1 MNTKLCI
8 VLLAIGLTQAIAVPA
23 PALQFAYPETNFI
36 QYLQAR
42 DLTSDPSHSVAC
54 MNYYI
59 PQLNDVANQFKANF
73 QACLDEANLE
83 LEAIDDKTS
92 ANRTQINESATDSCQ
107 LLQSCSTIETSI
119 DFFSCYS
126 SAGSESARNMYT
138 ISADASELEAYVV
151 EQIRLIDVN
160 KYVCTNNSERAYVQD
175 TAAVYDKLNLCIEG
189 GPLPSETTASPEP
202 TVPTESTTAPP
213 ESTAAPAESTAAPA
227 ESTAAPAE
235 STAAP
240 AESTAAPAES
250 TAAPAE
256 STAAPAE
263 STAAPAESTAAP
275 AESTAAPAES
285 TAAPA
290 ESTAAPAES
299 TAAPA
304 ESTAAPAESTA
315 APAESTAAPGDQEK
329 APEED
334 LSEFSGVQLG
344 ESQNL
349 QKIIQNLQ
357 NWLKNRV

>member
-8 VLLAIGLTQAIAVPA
+8 VLLAIGLTQAIAVPT
-23 PALQFAYPETNFI
+23 PTLLYPQTNFI

-42 DLTSDPSHSVAC
+42 DLTSNPSHSIEC

-59 PQLNDVANQFKANF
+59 PKINDVANQFNENF
-73 QACLDEANLE
+73 NACYDEANLE
-83 LEAIDDKTS
+83 IASIDDKTS
-92 ANRTQINESATDSCQ
+92 ENRTQINTSATDSCK
-107 LLQSCSTIETSI
+107 LLESCSTIETSV
-119 DFFSCYS
+119 DFFSCYA
-126 SAGSESARNMYT
+126 SAGSENARNMYT
-138 ISADASELEAYVV
+138 ISADASELQAYVV
-151 EQIRLIDVN
+151 EQIRLIEVN

-175 TAAVYDKLNLCIEG
+175 TAAVYDQLNLCIEG
-189 GPLPSETTASPEP
+189 GPLPSETTAAPQ
-202 TVPTESTTAPP
+202 TTAPP
-213 ESTAAPAESTAAPA
+213 ESTAAPAESTAD
-227 ESTAAPAE
+227 
-235 STAAP
+235 
-240 AESTAAPAES
+240 PAES

-334 LSEFSGVQLG
+334 LSEFSGVQSG